1 MFAEYEYIYLI
12 FIILL
17 FVFLRARKQIRG
29 RKANIRS
36 IFTRPLLYIVLTLLL
51 LAATP
56 NADVLVS
63 ALLFSVLGYLLGTK
77 LGVRSK
83 VFEKDG
89 IILSKGSNE
98 VFFIWTGAF
107 ILRLIIEIAF
117 PLSTVQMSASLLY
130 NHANLG
136 TAYLL
141 YLVVDSLLAFSAGI
155 LLGEARHI
163 YRMYKSIRKR

>member
-89 IILSKGSNE
+89 VILSKGIRFSC
-98 VFFIWTGAF
+98 
-107 ILRLIIEIAF
+107 RR
-117 PLSTVQMSASLLY
+117 STTPTSMTWKMTLCLGSSA
-130 NHANLG
+130 
-136 TAYLL
+136 T
-141 YLVVDSLLAFSAGI
+141 
-155 LLGEARHI
+155 
-163 YRMYKSIRKR
+163 